1 MTISRLA
8 GYVPPLSATQPE
20 RSVDRTQKILNGLD
34 VASMSGVEIGPL
46 AWPVVRKSDGDI
58 TYVDFA
64 DAETLRENHRAA
76 GRVPIAEIV
85 EVDAIWGVNTLQQ
98 AIGESRKVDYVIA
111 SHVVE
116 HVPDLLGWLKE
127 LSAVLKPGGEIRL
140 VVPDRRFTFDY
151 IRHETQASQVL
162 AAHLLGARV
171 PQTDRVLDFFLNYV
185 DVDRQAAWDGKL
197 GDLIPTASVRRGL
210 ALAEKVANGEYVD
223 VHCWV
228 FTPRSLGA
236 LFARLAEDGF
246 IDLECTHFEDTAR
259 GDYEFFIGL
268 RPCADAKRVA
278 QSWNRLVEQARDDRG
293 GKAQLAETQAQLQQA
308 LLANESLR
316 GELDAVRASF
326 AMLTQRAD
334 DLERQVAAIRQS
346 TSWRVTRPLRAVSR
360 KLRNR

>member
-1 MTISRLA
+1 
-8 GYVPPLSATQPE
+8 
-20 RSVDRTQKILNGLD
+20 VDRTQKILNGLD

-76 GRVPIAEIV
+76 GRVPIAE
-85 EVDAIWGVNTLQQ
+85 VDAIWGTNTLQQ

-140 VVPDRRFTFDY
+140 VVPDKRFTFDY

-171 PQTDRVLDFFLNYV
+171 PQPDRVLDFFLNYV
-185 DVDRQAAWDGKL
+185 DVDRQAAWDGEL
-197 GDLIPTASVRRGL
+197 GDLLPTTSVSRGL
-210 ALAEKVANGEYVD
+210 ALAEKVAKGEYVD

-246 IDLECTHFEDTAR
+246 IELECTHFEDTAH

-268 RPCADAKRVA
+268 RPCADANRVA
-278 QSWNRLVEQARDDRG
+278 QSWNRLVVRARDDRVD
-293 GKAQLAETQAQLQQA
+293 KPPRRLAEVQVQLQEA
-308 LLANESLR
+308 LSANESLR

-334 DLERQVAAIRQS
+334 DLDRQVLAIRQS
-346 TSWRVTRPLRAVSR
+346 TSWRVTRPLRAISS

>member
-1 MTISRLA
+1 MSCR
-8 GYVPPLSATQPE
+8 SATQAE

-34 VASMSGVEIGPL
+34 VSSMSGVEIGPL

-85 EVDAIWGVNTLQQ
+85 EVDAIWGANTLQQ

-140 VVPDRRFTFDY
+140 VVPDKRFTFDY

-162 AAHLLGARV
+162 SAHLVGARV
-171 PQTDRVLDFFLNYV
+171 PQPDRVLDFFLNYV
-185 DVDRQAAWDGKL
+185 DVDRQAAWDGEL
-197 GDLIPTASVRRGL
+197 GDLLPTTNARQGL
-210 ALAEKVANGEYVD
+210 ALVEKVAKGEYID

-268 RPCADAKRVA
+268 RPCADAKQVA
-278 QSWNRLVEQARDDRG
+278 QSWNRLVGQACHHGANEPRP
-293 GKAQLAETQAQLQQA
+293 AEARAQLQEA
-308 LLANESLR
+308 LLVNESLR
-316 GELDAVRASF
+316 GELDAVRVSL

-334 DLERQVAAIRQS
+334 ELDRQVVAMRQS
-346 TSWRVTRPLRAVSR
+346 TSWKVTSPLRAISG